1 MDLLKIIQI
10 VIAVLLIISILVQ
23 SRGTGLSGI
32 FGGEGN
38 VYRVRRGFEKNIF
51 VATVVLAVSF
61 FVISFLAVI
70 L

>member
-1 MDLLKIIQI
+1 MEILKIAQI
-10 VIAVLLIISILVQ
+10 IIAVLLMLSILIQ

-38 VYRVRRGFEKNIF
+38 VYRARRGFEKNIF
-51 VATVVLAVSF
+51 VATIVLAVSF
-61 FVISFLAVI
+61 LAISLLSVI